1 MLGVFLFIL
10 KLLENFIQLLLVLL
24 FSILVFIHI
33 LKRDVLMQKL
43 LFRIASTRL
52 IENITLVCALDWAL
66 AIVVEK
72 VRVESFESE
81 LAIQRLLVPIL

>member
-43 LFRIASTRL
+43 LFRIAGTRL
-52 IENITLVCALDWAL
+52 IENITLVCALVWAL
-66 AIVVEK
+66 VIVVGK